1 MVSVS
6 FEPSFGRAVKHAD
19 TALRGRILQQILKII
34 ERPTVGKPMRH
45 ERANTREL
53 YIGSYRLSY
62 AWIEER
68 DEVVLLDLYHKD
80 EQ

>member
-1 MVSVS
+1 MVNVS
-6 FEPSFGRAVKHAD
+6 FKPSFTRAVKRSDA
-19 TALRGRILQQILKII
+19 TMRGRVLQQILKII
-34 ERPTVGKPMRH
+34 EEPAIGKPMRH
-45 ERANTREL
+45 ERKSTRERS
-53 YIGSYRLSY
+53 IGSYRLSY

>member
-6 FEPSFGRAVKHAD
+6 FDATFKRALKHTDA
-19 TALRGRILQQILKII
+19 AMRGRVLQQILKVTDD
-34 ERPTVGKPMRH
+34 PTIGKPMRH
-45 ERANTREL
+45 ERKGTREL
-53 YIGSYRLSY
+53 YVGSYRLSY